1 MLRGYNRSVLHD
13 TIDILK
19 RAELF
24 KGLDDDVLRLLAR
37 HSNEKRLNRDEILFT
52 SGDTAHSLYV
62 IAEGAVRAFRS
73 TPDGREQII
82 HVERAVTTLAEVA
95 VFDDGTYP
103 STVAAEEP
111 SVLYSIGKADMR
123 SACLQYPALALAAA
137 RLMAKRL
144 RKCAELVESL
154 SLKEVGQRIAQLFLE
169 QSSVNGKQN
178 GRTVTFPLM
187 LTYTQLAA
195 RIGTVREVVSRTIAR
210 LQSVGL
216 VEIEGKRI
224 TLTDVEA
231 LRAYAG
237 GQ

>member
-1 MLRGYNRSVLHD
+1 MYNNSVLFD
-13 TIDILK
+13 TIEIL
-19 RAELF
+19 RQAELF
-24 KGLDDDVLRLLAR
+24 RGLDDAVIRLLAKHAKER
-37 HSNEKRLNRDEILFT
+37 RLDRDEILFVA
-52 SGDTAHSLYV
+52 GDAARSFYV
-62 IAEGAVRAFRS
+62 IAEGSMRAFRS

-111 SVLYSIGKADMR
+111 SVLYSIAKEDMR

-137 RLMAKRL
+137 GLMARRL

-169 QSSVNGKQN
+169 QASAAGKRS
-178 GRTVTFPLM
+178 GPSVTFSQT
-187 LTYTQLAA
+187 LTHTQLAA

-210 LQSVGL
+210 LQSMGL

-224 TLTDVEA
+224 TLPDVEA
-231 LRAYAG
+231 VRAYAG
-237 GQ
+237 GR